1 MHLKIN
7 TCMFEQLSKPLK
19 MDGIQISLL
28 NVVCLTSMQNVVT
41 RKRGKMI
48 TYCFWVKNLSLDKD
62 IQNIVVIVFSFDFE
76 GEMNYLIPLCV
87 HEKECA
93 SKIYKTKNLQVNYK

>member
-1 MHLKIN
+1 
-7 TCMFEQLSKPLK
+7 MFEQLSKPLK

-48 TYCFWVKNLSLDKD
+48 TYFFGSKFYLWMGIFKTLLSL
-62 IQNIVVIVFSFDFE
+62 FLA
-76 GEMNYLIPLCV
+76 LIL
-87 HEKECA
+87 KA
-93 SKIYKTKNLQVNYK
+93 KLTI